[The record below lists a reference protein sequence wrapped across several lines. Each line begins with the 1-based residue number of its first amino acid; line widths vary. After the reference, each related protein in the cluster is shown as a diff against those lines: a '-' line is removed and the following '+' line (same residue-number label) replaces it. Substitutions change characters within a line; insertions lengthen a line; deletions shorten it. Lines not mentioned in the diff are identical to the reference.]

1 VAARSKAARSKAARL
16 NPHDVWSCILKNLSA
31 TLLAIAVV
39 IELVCLIGAG
49 RHPGL
54 FTASIESTELWLDPW
69 PAPGDQTRVANGQC
83 KIPSGACIAA
93 ERSQPSASNGTRNA
107 F

>member
-1 VAARSKAARSKAARL
+1 
-16 NPHDVWSCILKNLSA
+16 LKNLSA

-39 IELVCLIGAG
+39 IEFVCLMGAG
-49 RHPGL
+49 RHPDL

-69 PAPGDQTRVANGQC
+69 PAPGDQTLVANGQC
-83 KIPSGACIAA
+83 RIPSGVCVPA
-93 ERSQPSASNGTRNA
+93 ESSQPSASNSVRTA